1 MMEKVETENNLSNTS
16 GNIFNIDE
24 IGIKI
29 N

>member
-16 GNIFNIDE
+16 GNILNIDE